1 MLTSDLGFRFLW
13 STAVKLL
20 FETQTH
26 THTQSLIIRSCI
38 YLLSTFSAEQNLFPV
53 IFPWIPWE
61 TTHVE
66 LVANQSIYYSISLKR
81 KTPLLL
87 TILGRQR
94 HSL

>member
-53 IFPWIPWE
+53 IFPWIPW
-61 TTHVE
+61 
-66 LVANQSIYYSISLKR
+66 ND
-81 KTPLLL
+81 KTRRPLWVVLQ
-87 TILGRQR
+87 GC
-94 HSL
+94 